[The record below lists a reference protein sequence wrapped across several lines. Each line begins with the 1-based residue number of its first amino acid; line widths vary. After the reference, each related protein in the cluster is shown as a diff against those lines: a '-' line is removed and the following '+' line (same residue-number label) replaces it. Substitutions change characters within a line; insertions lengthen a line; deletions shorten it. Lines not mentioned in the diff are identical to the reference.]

1 MDVTPHVA
9 QNNTNRRSAIDRRTT
24 RHPGYGLSQKIR
36 KRIEE
41 VFGWAKTC
49 GTMRKTRHRGRQRV
63 GWSFTLTAA
72 AYHLVR
78 LPKLLAAA

>member
-1 MDVTPHVA
+1 MLIIAVA
-9 QNNTNRRSAIDRRTT
+9 QMSYTT
-24 RHPGYGLSQKIR
+24 PGDTIR

-49 GTMRKTRHRGRQRV
+49 GTMRKTRHRWQDRV
-63 GWSFTLTAA
+63 GWSFTLTTA
-72 AYHLVR
+72 AYNLVR